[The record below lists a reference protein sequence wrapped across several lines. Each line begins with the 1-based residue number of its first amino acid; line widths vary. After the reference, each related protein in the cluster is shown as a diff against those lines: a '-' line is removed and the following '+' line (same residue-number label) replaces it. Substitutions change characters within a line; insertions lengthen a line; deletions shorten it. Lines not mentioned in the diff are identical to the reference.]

1 MGEYVH
7 TFEVSVINGAP
18 VMDEANHFGYPL
30 RFKGRGQLSWARGTA
45 FGDVSTS
52 LFVNYSSGYQMDLS
66 LLAPGVSPAYAN
78 IAPATTAD
86 LTLIYS
92 TRTSWNSWLGRDV
105 SVVLSSQNLFN
116 SSPPRV
122 LNPAGGG
129 GPGILFDPANGFPL
143 GRAVQLRI
151 SKVM

>member
-1 MGEYVH
+1 
-7 TFEVSVINGAP
+7 
-18 VMDEANHFGYPL
+18 
-30 RFKGRGQLSWARGTA
+30 
-45 FGDVSTS
+45 VSTS
-52 LFVNYSSGYQMDLS
+52 LFVNYSSAYQMDLS
-66 LLAPGVSPAYAN
+66 LLAPGVPPTYAN
-78 IAPATTAD
+78 IASATTAD

-92 TRTSWNSWLGRDV
+92 TSSSWSTWLGRDITV
-105 SVVLSSQNLFN
+105 ALSSQNIFN